1 MKISKA
7 KILLVDSYSLGA
19 GFSSVLNGLGYE
31 CLHVRS
37 SKNLPEKLQNS
48 FIETNF
54 SKCFC
59 VDAQGINNILNS
71 LEKEN
76 IQLVMAGSEPGVETA
91 DIIADYLGISY
102 NNFSLSAARRNKYL
116 MHESLKKANIP
127 SMNHFCSSSLI
138 ELQKWIGTNISGKC
152 VLKPCSGGGGQN
164 VFICESEKE
173 VENAYKQI
181 IGTGNLFNQ
190 PNHEVL
196 AQGFLSGQEY
206 IVNSVSRNG
215 KPYFTDIWEI
225 NKGFFEQHAVC
236 SYADSV
242 NVDSDVWK
250 ILTSYAE
257 SALHALGIKFGPAHC
272 EIMMTTSGPILIEC
286 GARFEGAVDMAA
298 IASHYETNQ
307 FLATIDACFS
317 PEKFD
322 ALLRKPRHPN
332 PEIMRHIYLMS
343 HSDGLLRRN
352 PDFQEIAQIQSFF
365 SLTSS
370 LCAGMK
376 LEKTIDLFKS
386 PGFAYLRGH
395 PKKMKE
401 DYELFRELES
411 RIYNSALI

>member
-1 MKISKA
+1 MKVSKA

-37 SKNLPEKLQNS
+37 SKNLPEKLQKS
-48 FIETNF
+48 FIGTNF
-54 SKCFC
+54 SKSFC
-59 VDAQGINNILNS
+59 VDAQGIDSILNS
-71 LEKEN
+71 LEKQN
-76 IQLVMAGSEPGVETA
+76 IQLVLAGSEPGVETA
-91 DIIADYLGISY
+91 DIIADYLGVSY

-116 MHESLKKANIP
+116 MHESLKRANVP
-127 SMNHFCSSSLI
+127 SMNHFCSSNLT
-138 ELQKWIGTNISGKC
+138 ELQEWIRTAVRGKC

-164 VFICESEKE
+164 VFICEDAKE
-173 VENAYKQI
+173 VEIAYQQI
-181 IGTGNLFNQ
+181 ISTGNLFNQ

-206 IVNSVSRNG
+206 IVNSVSREG

-242 NVDSDVWK
+242 SVDSDVWK

-257 SALHALGIKFGPAHC
+257 SALNALGIKFGPAHC

-307 FLATIDACFS
+307 FLATIDASFS
-317 PEKFD
+317 PAKFD
-322 ALLRKPRHPN
+322 ELLKKPRHTN
-332 PEIMRHIYLMS
+332 SEVMRHIYLMS
-343 HSDGLLRRN
+343 HSEGLLNKN
-352 PDFQEIAQIQSFF
+352 PDFQKIANLESFF

-370 LCAGMK
+370 LSAGMK

-386 PGFAYLRGH
+386 PGFAYLCGD
-395 PKKMKE
+395 PKKMNE
-401 DYELFRELES
+401 DYELFRDLES
-411 RIYNSALI
+411 KIYNSALV